1 MNTFRG
7 TTSPRGPPGKR
18 IVKCQNTRANIMS
31 SKKVIAMKQ
40 RILNASS
47 KALVALFFTVF
58 LSPASAA
65 EPNHIADFIRYE
77 VKVVKVAPDDPNDTM
92 NMEQIVKA
100 QEEYSELLIGSGNKK
115 LQLAYIKSSIIGT
128 LEMVPFEEW
137 DATLTEFDQE
147 MEQHAGADA
156 KEPNLGDY
164 VRLRGQLAVIYADIF
179 KVKYGL
185 SYSPKIERILKRFKD
200 KQD

>member
-1 MNTFRG
+1 M
-7 TTSPRGPPGKR
+7 PKR
-18 IVKCQNTRANIMS
+18 SCANILS

-40 RILNASS
+40 RTLNAFS

-58 LSPASAA
+58 LSPATAA

-77 VKVVKVAPDDPNDTM
+77 VKVVKVAPDDPNDTV

-100 QEEYSELLIGSGNKK
+100 QEEYSELLIASGNKK

-137 DATLTEFDQE
+137 DATLGEFKQQMKRHDR
-147 MEQHAGADA
+147 ADE

-179 KVKYGL
+179 KAKHGL
-185 SYSPKIERILKRFKD
+185 SYSPKVERILKRFKD
-200 KQD
+200 KKD

>member
-1 MNTFRG
+1 
-7 TTSPRGPPGKR
+7 
-18 IVKCQNTRANIMS
+18 
-31 SKKVIAMKQ
+31 MKQ
-40 RILNASS
+40 LTINQSA
-47 KALVALFFTVF
+47 KAFIALVFTGFVA
-58 LSPASAA
+58 SASAA

-100 QEEYSELLIGSGNKK
+100 QEEYSELLIESGNKK

-137 DATLTEFDQE
+137 DATLAEFEQE
-147 MEQHAGADA
+147 IEQHTGADA

-164 VRLRGQLAVIYADIF
+164 VRLRGQLAVIYAAIF
-179 KVKYGL
+179 KDKYGL
-185 SYSPKIERILKRFKD
+185 SYSPKIERILERFED
-200 KQD
+200 NH

>member
-1 MNTFRG
+1 
-7 TTSPRGPPGKR
+7 
-18 IVKCQNTRANIMS
+18 
-31 SKKVIAMKQ
+31 MKLQ
-40 RILNASS
+40 ILNAYS
-47 KALVALFFTVF
+47 KAFVALFCTIF
-58 LSPASAA
+58 LAPVSAD

-77 VKVVKVAPDDPNDTM
+77 VEVVELAPDDPNDTM

-100 QEEYSELLIGSGNKK
+100 QEEYAELLIESGNKK

-137 DATLTEFDQE
+137 DATLAEFEQE
-147 MEQHAGADA
+147 ITQHAGAYA

-179 KVKYGL
+179 KVEYGL

-200 KQD
+200 KQNSCD